1 MNPTGNDTSSFLT
14 DESITLNNSIHPN
27 KILTSV
33 INETNSKKNEI
44 LDNNNDDIEKKYLE
58 EISKLKKQFEIEK
71 ENIKK
76 SYEEKIENIKKS
88 EDNNEVFLIK

>member
-27 KILTSV
+27 KISSSV

-44 LDNNNDDIEKKYLE
+44 LDKNNDDIEKKYLE
-58 EISKLKKQFEIEK
+58 EISELKKQFEIEK

-76 SYEEKIENIKKS
+76 SYEEKIKNIKKS
-88 EDNNEVFLIK
+88 EDNNEVFLLK